1 MKQFKFIILFCFTG
15 MTIFAQSVS
24 YYIEEYNNP
33 ALTHMQRLEMLE
45 IVQGY
50 GETGLGEFY
59 HNALKILN
67 PKLPDLGNRED
78 REAAEVSAR
87 IICQGLAAEKYTA
100 AANDVWYLVQF
111 FDVVKG
117 INDGFVMQ
125 EALITMGQIGANNY
139 LVNIVRWLDDMN
151 TRETS
156 DSESRRRIQ
165 RAVVGAISALEALH
179 HPDGFR
185 PVFFA
190 HIGWYDPSIKAMASS
205 AMINILEDPGEVI
218 SKMIQDPSNSPSI
231 KLIALE
237 SMLRTNAPNES
248 KAKVAAV
255 ALATG
260 WNYSTSSL
268 PGRRDLAE
276 MRKSAI
282 MTIGKLGAAD
292 NSVYTNL
299 DKSYNNN
306 FISTVTDYDEIR
318 VTLETLSLIK
328 TDEAVNL
335 LLKYLRDL
343 NHRRRT
349 GSWGV
354 LKERQSFN
362 WVIAGLGA
370 SGTQSMD
377 VRMLLSSIQ
386 RSQDYTGAEQNWAR
400 DALKQLGY

>member
-1 MKQFKFIILFCFTG
+1 
-15 MTIFAQSVS
+15 
-24 YYIEEYNNP
+24 
-33 ALTHMQRLEMLE
+33 
-45 IVQGY
+45 
-50 GETGLGEFY
+50 
-59 HNALKILN
+59 
-67 PKLPDLGNRED
+67 
-78 REAAEVSAR
+78 
-87 IICQGLAAEKYTA
+87 
-100 AANDVWYLVQF
+100 
-111 FDVVKG
+111 
-117 INDGFVMQ
+117 
-125 EALITMGQIGANNY
+125 
-139 LVNIVRWLDDMN
+139 
-151 TRETS
+151 
-156 DSESRRRIQ
+156 
-165 RAVVGAISALEALH
+165 
-179 HPDGFR
+179 
-185 PVFFA
+185 
-190 HIGWYDPSIKAMASS
+190 MASS

-292 NSVYTNL
+292 NSVYINL

-306 FISTVTDYDEIR
+306 FISTVPDYDEIR

-354 LKERQSFN
+354 SKERQSFN

-377 VRMLLSSIQ
+377 VRMLLTSIQ

-400 DALKQLGY
+400 DALRQLGY